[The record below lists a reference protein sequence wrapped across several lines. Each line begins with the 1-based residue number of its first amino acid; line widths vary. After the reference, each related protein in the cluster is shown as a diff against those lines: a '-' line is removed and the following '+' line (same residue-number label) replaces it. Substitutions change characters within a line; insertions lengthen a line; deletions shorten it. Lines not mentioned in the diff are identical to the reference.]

1 MPFSPIRRIRTLVL
15 LVTCMGALAALPSA
29 ASAATCPA
37 DTAAVPSRTY
47 LFTHLD
53 GTTTTRPIINGAQ
66 PGDKVSV
73 SFTVAPGCTDYQLTL
88 ASYRATS
95 ANGRPFPDQVVFSSQ
110 TGFFSEGTY
119 TNALT
124 ITVPGLAAAP
134 GDASQCDQ
142 VAYPPGGNGANTS
155 GPYDPTCN
163 GSPSLNGKGDGN
175 ANGKPCAGCVGN
187 ADAKN
192 PPGQMPNGNDPNAGY
207 ECDRNQGVGQSNPA
221 HTGCTF
227 FQLDLYS
234 GPLITSIPAD
244 GGIHPQVLFDASFG
258 PF

>member
-1 MPFSPIRRIRTLVL
+1 MPVPPFRRVRTLFL
-15 LVTCMGALAALPSA
+15 LVMCVGILVALPSA
-29 ASAATCPA
+29 ASAATCPSGK
-37 DTAAVPSRTY
+37 AAVPTRSYT
-47 LFTHLD
+47 FTHLD
-53 GTTTTRPIINGAQ
+53 GTTTTQPTLTGGQ

-73 SFTVAPGCTDYQLTL
+73 SFTIAPGCTNYQLTL
-88 ASYRATS
+88 VSYRATS
-95 ANGRPFPDQVVFSSQ
+95 ANGRPFPYQVVYSYQ
-110 TGFFSEGTY
+110 TGFFNEGTY
-119 TNALT
+119 TNALS
-124 ITVPGLAAAP
+124 IDVPGQAGDP

-142 VAYPPGGNGANTS
+142 TAYPPGGNGANTG

-234 GPLITSIPAD
+234 GPVITSIPAN
-244 GGIHPQVLFDASFG
+244 GILTPETLFEFG
-258 PF
+258 FGH